1 MFTTRRAPAP
11 LFKSARRLAVPALA
25 ALLAACSYN
34 ADLGRQQVLLVD
46 PAAISQQGA

>member
-1 MFTTRRAPAP
+1 MFTTRRAPGP
-11 LFKSARRLAVPALA
+11 QVKYARRQAGTAQA

-46 PAAISQQGA
+46 PAALSQQGA